1 MDELDLLK
9 KHWKKEND
17 LPKISGNEIKKI
29 IHKKSSS
36 VVKWIFIISVIELLI
51 GIILLFVINTEDKNT
66 EILIEKNGFLKFID
80 SFSYALYLV
89 VLYFIYRFYTMYKKI
104 SVQDNTTILM
114 KNIIET
120 RKVVKHYMLFNVTTF
135 FIMCITVS
143 WIVVQDKIYNDTFSQ
158 HHISSLQFII
168 IYAVIFVIISVMT
181 LIFWLIYKLIYGF
194 FLRKLK
200 RNYNELKNI
209 EI

>member
-114 KNIIET
+114 KKIIET
-120 RKVVKHYMLFNVTTF
+120 RKVVKHYMLFNVATF